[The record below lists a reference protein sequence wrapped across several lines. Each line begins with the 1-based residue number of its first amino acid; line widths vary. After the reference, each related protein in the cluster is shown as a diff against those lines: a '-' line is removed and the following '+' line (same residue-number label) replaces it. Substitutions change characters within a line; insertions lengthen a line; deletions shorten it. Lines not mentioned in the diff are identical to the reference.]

1 MRRRARTMKNQGFTA
16 EEKVIVTNYIKNA
29 FQKIDLYRISDDFWS
44 LIISILP
51 TELLGQIQ
59 KTLKKYTETNRENRR
74 ISKKSFKHLPVY
86 KKISKECI
94 YLEDY
99 EQEEIFDIIEKY
111 IYTVKSKNLVL
122 KKVKKLEKIF
132 DLNLEELEI
141 ISFFYLKN
149 ANEWDFCGY
158 EFDRDQSIENFLNI
172 PNSHIKKLLSHKNTL
187 MYNEIINKDNAFA
200 LSETM
205 MEYLSTDSSSLL
217 NYLCTKEYGANI

>member
-122 KKVKKLEKIF
+122 KKVK
-132 DLNLEELEI
+132 NLKK
-141 ISFFYLKN
+141 YL
-149 ANEWDFCGY
+149 
-158 EFDRDQSIENFLNI
+158 
-172 PNSHIKKLLSHKNTL
+172 T
-187 MYNEIINKDNAFA
+187 
-200 LSETM
+200 
-205 MEYLSTDSSSLL
+205 
-217 NYLCTKEYGANI
+217 